1 MLPVGVFFYDFAKA
15 FDKVEHR
22 RLLAKV
28 KSVGIKGDLLEWI
41 AQWLTGRKQRVV
53 VEGEYL
59 EWTDVLSSVVQ
70 GSVLGPLLFIIFIDD
85 IDNDSKVRCS
95 KFADDTKQAKVVRSQ
110 EEAEEFQ
117 EEERRMEAWAGKWSM
132 LFNEDK
138 CKVMHL
144 GSRNSKHHYEMNGKP
159 LAETEVEKDLGV
171 LISRT

>member
-1 MLPVGVFFYDFAKA
+1 MDFIDEGLPVDVFFYDIAKA

-28 KSVGIKGDLLEWI
+28 KSVGIEGDLLEWI

-59 EWTDVLSSVVQ
+59 EWMDVLSSVVQ
-70 GSVLGPLLFIIFIDD
+70 GSVLGPLLFVIFIDD
-85 IDNDSKVRCS
+85 INDDSKVLCS

-117 EEERRMEAWAGKWSM
+117 EEERRMEAWAGK
-132 LFNEDK
+132 
-138 CKVMHL
+138 
-144 GSRNSKHHYEMNGKP
+144 
-159 LAETEVEKDLGV
+159 
-171 LISRT
+171 